1 MSIKKGRRYEDTAC
15 EYLEARGLQCIA
27 RNVRYR
33 FGEIDLVMR
42 DEAGMLVFVEVRA
55 RRGSR
60 FGGALGSID
69 AHKQTRVQL
78 AARSFLLRYRNRP
91 PRCRFDVVA
100 FEDDQIE
107 WVRNAFD
114 AAS

>member
-1 MSIKKGRRYEDTAC
+1 MSIETGHRYEDSAC
-15 EYLEARGLQCIA
+15 EYLEARGLTCIA

-42 DEAGMLVFVEVRA
+42 DEAGVLVFVEVRA

-69 AHKQTRVQL
+69 AHKQARVQL
-78 AARSFLLRYRNRP
+78 AARSFLLRYRNHP

-100 FEDDQIE
+100 FEDGRLE

-114 AAS
+114 ATA